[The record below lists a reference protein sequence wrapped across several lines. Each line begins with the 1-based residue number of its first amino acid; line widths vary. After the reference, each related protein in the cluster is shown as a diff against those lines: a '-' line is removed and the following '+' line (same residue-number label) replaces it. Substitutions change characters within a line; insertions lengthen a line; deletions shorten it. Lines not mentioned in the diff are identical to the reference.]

1 MAKGGVGKSYG
12 AKKFV
17 IEQFIK
23 KHAQFLY
30 LRRYDNELKEIF
42 ELTKGQKEYF
52 DDIKNK
58 FPEHE
63 LQAKNRKFYCDGEV
77 FGFAKRMTEAQ
88 ELKSSVYQNVKTII
102 IDEYLI
108 EDTRHKHYLKNEGM
122 ILLGIIDSIVRNRSD
137 IKIFILSNAVE
148 GLEYSP
154 LFSFFNLILPYNN
167 DIKLFKDNMIL
178 VQYMNNE
185 EFRKER
191 ENTLIGKLAKGTR
204 YEDYALHNK
213 ILDRNESF
221 IDHKTGSAKFNFA
234 LIYEGNVYGVW
245 NDYQEGKVFI
255 SNDYD
260 KYTPYMFTMTLKDNR
275 PNTMMFNAMRKFNFW
290 RNFLENFNLGLVYYE
305 NQKIK
310 HNMLALIKQYYNK

>member
-1 MAKGGVGKSYG
+1 MLVNLIG

-23 KHAQFLY
+23 KHAQFIY

-52 DDIKNK
+52 DDIKDK
-58 FPEHE
+58 FPDHVLE
-63 LQAKNRKFYCDGEV
+63 AKNRKFYCDGEV

-88 ELKSSVYQNVKTII
+88 ELKSSVYQNVKIII

-122 ILLGIIDSIVRNRSD
+122 ILLGIIDSIIRNRSD
-137 IKIFILSNAVE
+137 IKIFILSNAVQ

-154 LFSFFNLILPYNN
+154 LFAFFDLTLPYNN
-167 DIKLFKDNMIL
+167 DIKLFKENLIL

-191 ENTLIGKLAKGTR
+191 ENTLIGKLGKGTA
-204 YEDYALHNK
+204 YEQYAMQNK
-213 ILDRNESF
+213 ILDKNDAF
-221 IDHKTGSAKFNFA
+221 IEHKTGSAKFSFA
-234 LIYEGNVYGVW
+234 LIYEDSVYGIW
-245 NDYQEGKVFI
+245 NDYHEGKVFV
-255 SNDYD
+255 SSDYD
-260 KYTPYMFTMTLKDNR
+260 RYSPYIFSMTLKDHK
-275 PNTMMFNAMRKFNFW
+275 PNIMMFNAMRKYNFW
-290 RNFLENFNLGLVYYE
+290 KNFLENFKSGVVYFE

-310 HNMLALIKQYYNK
+310 HNMYSLIKEFYK